1 MAVEERGNVFYFFA
15 DVCYRSLGK
24 EAVVIDTNHGIDADT
39 FSPSAE
45 QPVPG
50 GGVSRPSVDRLEL
63 VRQWAPQA
71 EEQQA
76 EAAMALYQKAARSR
90 MPAGVP
96 EEPEIADF
104 EELEARSQELKLQQK
119 CQDIAAL
126 ILVDELED
134 SSDE

>member
-1 MAVEERGNVFYFFA
+1 
-15 DVCYRSLGK
+15 
-24 EAVVIDTNHGIDADT
+24 
-39 FSPSAE
+39 
-45 QPVPG
+45 
-50 GGVSRPSVDRLEL
+50 
-63 VRQWAPQA
+63 
-71 EEQQA
+71 
-76 EAAMALYQKAARSR
+76 